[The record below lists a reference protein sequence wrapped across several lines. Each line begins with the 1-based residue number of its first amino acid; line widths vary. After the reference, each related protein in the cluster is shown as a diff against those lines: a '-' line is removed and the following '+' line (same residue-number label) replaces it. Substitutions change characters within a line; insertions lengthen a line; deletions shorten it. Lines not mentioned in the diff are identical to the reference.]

1 MYLVKTPPIVK
12 TLFSDYIW
20 SMPSDKK
27 EVFLTFD
34 DGPVPVVT
42 PWVLDVLKDYNFKA
56 TFFCVG
62 ENVKNYPNIYKRILR
77 EGHTTG
83 NHTFNHLNGW
93 STEKETYME
102 NVAICEEYVHSSLF
116 RPPYGK
122 MKPGQASQLK
132 INKTIIMWDVLS
144 GDFDKNL
151 TSEQCLDNVIRNYES
166 GSVIVFHDST
176 KAYEKLQF
184 VLPVFLN
191 HLTDHGFKGCKI
203 PAEIGQLIEA

>member
-42 PWVLDVLKDYNFKA
+42 PWVLDVLKDYKFKA

-83 NHTFNHLNGW
+83 CLL
-93 STEKETYME
+93 Y
-102 NVAICEEYVHSSLF
+102 
-116 RPPYGK
+116 
-122 MKPGQASQLK
+122 
-132 INKTIIMWDVLS
+132 
-144 GDFDKNL
+144 
-151 TSEQCLDNVIRNYES
+151 TSRCV
-166 GSVIVFHDST
+166 
-176 KAYEKLQF
+176 
-184 VLPVFLN
+184 
-191 HLTDHGFKGCKI
+191 
-203 PAEIGQLIEA
+203 